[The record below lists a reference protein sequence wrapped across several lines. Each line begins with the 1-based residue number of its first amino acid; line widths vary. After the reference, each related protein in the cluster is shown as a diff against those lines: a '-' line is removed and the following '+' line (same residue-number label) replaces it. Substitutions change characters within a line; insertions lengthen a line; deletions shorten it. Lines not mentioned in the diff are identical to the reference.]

1 MVKEEGILRGRQ
13 GGGGLWPSRE
23 WLCEVCES
31 APATVTC
38 KADSAVLCATCDA
51 DIHSANPLA
60 RRHLRVPIHQYN
72 PAASDKFFRDN
83 QRHHYHQSDK
93 ITAIHGGIKQDVDE
107 DDDYDDADDEQEANS
122 WLLLQPGG
130 KAIGGEDD
138 GLLLGGGGRG
148 GGGGGEVDEYLD
160 LVDYAEACNENQSY
174 PHVQSQYHQK
184 QQPEEK
190 KEAEGND
197 GVVPVPCLELIKDQQ
212 LNNQQY
218 LDFDLENPKGGYGG
232 YPGSL
237 SHSVSM
243 SSLEA
248 GVVPDA
254 AMSENSGFY
263 FTPSK
268 GSMELSS
275 GLTTMQV
282 PQYMAMD
289 REARVLRYREKRK
302 NRKFEKTI
310 RYASR
315 KAYAETRPRIK
326 GRFAKRTDVEIDQ
339 MYSTSIM
346 VETGYGIVPTL

>member
-1 MVKEEGILRGRQ
+1 MVKEEGILRGRE

-31 APATVTC
+31 APATVIC

-60 RRHLRVPIHQYN
+60 SRHIRVPVHQYN
-72 PAASDKFFRDN
+72 PAAFDKLIRDN
-83 QRHHYHQSDK
+83 LRQSDK
-93 ITAIHGGIKQDVDE
+93 IAAINGGIKQDVE
-107 DDDYDDADDEQEANS
+107 DDDYDDGDDEQEANS

-130 KAIGGEDD
+130 KAAGGDEH
-138 GLLLGGGGRG
+138 GLLLGGGGR
-148 GGGGGEVDEYLD
+148 GGGGEVDEYLD

-174 PHVQSQYHQK
+174 PHVQGGCQQK
-184 QQPEEK
+184 QQPE
-190 KEAEGND
+190 KEGERND
-197 GVVPVPCLELIKDQQ
+197 DVVPVPCLELIKDQQ
-212 LNNQQY
+212 LSNQQY

-232 YPGSL
+232 YSGSL

-263 FTPSK
+263 FVPSK
-268 GSMELSS
+268 GSMEFTSCPTS
-275 GLTTMQV
+275 MQV

-326 GRFAKRTDVEIDQ
+326 GRFAKRSDVEIDQ
-339 MYSTSIM
+339 MYSSAIM